1 MTEGEYRAEL
11 KKRGLTPYMA
21 SYQGATVYVDRE
33 GSTHSIPDPD
43 TMSPEQ
49 RVEFVASASHI
60 VSLIG
65 PKSESEQ

>member
-49 RVEFVASASHI
+49 RVAFIELLDLI
-60 VSLIG
+60 VG
-65 PKSESEQ
+65 EQ